1 MKKISNL
8 QLEFLRRQAFVLA
21 CVLIWPATS
30 FAQKYQQTNL
40 VSNASGN
47 GATTVDPSLVDPWG
61 IARGTTSP
69 WWVSDRA
76 AGVSTL
82 YTGAG
87 TKVLLTVT
95 VPNGSPT
102 GVVFNGSPPDFF
114 VTPGG
119 NNSAHFIFVS
129 LTGTISAWNSG
140 AAAVVEIPGSPNS
153 VLTGV
158 TIAQIGD
165 DRFLYVADLRQGKI
179 AVYDTN
185 FNPVKVGKHRFD
197 DEDDERAFDDDSI
210 PKGFAP
216 FNVQNIGNNL
226 YVAYAQQNQAKNFVN
241 FGAGLG
247 FVDVF
252 SPRGRL
258 LMRLEHGDWFN
269 APFGLVLAPTDFGS
283 FSHKLIVGQFGSGEI
298 LAFDAITGRFEGKLR
313 DQNNNVIVLPGL
325 WGISFGA
332 GQPMQTS
339 GPANALFFNAGI
351 MMGTGGLFGTLT
363 SVLSDLAQGG
373 DQ

>member
-1 MKKISNL
+1 
-8 QLEFLRRQAFVLA
+8 
-21 CVLIWPATS
+21 
-30 FAQKYQQTNL
+30 
-40 VSNASGN
+40 
-47 GATTVDPSLVDPWG
+47 
-61 IARGTTSP
+61 
-69 WWVSDRA
+69 
-76 AGVSTL
+76 
-82 YTGAG
+82 
-87 TKVLLTVT
+87 
-95 VPNGSPT
+95 
-102 GVVFNGSPPDFF
+102 VVFNGSTTDFL
-114 VTPGG
+114 VTPGAS
-119 NNSAHFIFVS
+119 SARFIFVS
-129 LTGTISAWNSG
+129 LTGTISAWNSDG
-140 AAAVVEIPGSPNS
+140 AAVPEVPASPNS

-165 DRFLYVADLRQGKI
+165 NRFLYVADIRQGKI
-179 AVYDTN
+179 AVYNAD
-185 FNPVKVGKHRFD
+185 FKPVKVGKRAFDDENDEHAFD
-197 DEDDERAFDDDSI
+197 DEDI
-210 PKGFAP
+210 PKGFVP

-283 FSHKLIVGQFGSGEI
+283 FSHKLIVGQFGSGEL

-313 DQNNNVIVLPGL
+313 DANDNVIVLPGL

-332 GQPMQTS
+332 GQPSPQTS
-339 GPANALFFNAGI
+339 GPGNALFFNAGI

-363 SVLSDLAQGG
+363 PVSTDLIQGG

>member
-1 MKKISNL
+1 
-8 QLEFLRRQAFVLA
+8 
-21 CVLIWPATS
+21 
-30 FAQKYQQTNL
+30 
-40 VSNASGN
+40 
-47 GATTVDPSLVDPWG
+47 
-61 IARGTTSP
+61 
-69 WWVSDRA
+69 
-76 AGVSTL
+76 
-82 YTGAG
+82 
-87 TKVLLTVT
+87 
-95 VPNGSPT
+95 
-102 GVVFNGSPPDFF
+102 
-114 VTPGG
+114 
-119 NNSAHFIFVS
+119 
-129 LTGTISAWNSG
+129 
-140 AAAVVEIPGSPNS
+140 

-165 DRFLYVADLRQGKI
+165 DRFLYVADIRQGKI

-185 FNPVKVGKHRFD
+185 FNPVKIGQDAFNDEEGEHGFD
-197 DEDDERAFDDDSI
+197 DKDI
-210 PKGFAP
+210 PKGFVP

-258 LMRLEHGDWFN
+258 LMRLEHGEWFN

-283 FSHKLIVGQFGSGEI
+283 FSRKLIVGQFGSGEI
-298 LAFDAITGRFEGKLR
+298 LAFDAITGHFEGTLQ
-313 DQNNNVIVLPGL
+313 DQNGNVIMLPGL

-332 GQPMQTS
+332 GQPSPQNS
-339 GPANALFFNAGI
+339 GPANALFFSAGI

-363 SVLSDLAQGG
+363 PVPSDLTQGG